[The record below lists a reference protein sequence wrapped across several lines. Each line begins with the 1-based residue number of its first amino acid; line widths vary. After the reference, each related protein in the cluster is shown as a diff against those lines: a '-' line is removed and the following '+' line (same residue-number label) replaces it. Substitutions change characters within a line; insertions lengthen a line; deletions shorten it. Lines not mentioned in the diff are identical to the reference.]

1 MLYIT
6 EYLCYNRNMSHH
18 ENKNQNLVVIEEN
31 QHNHLAEPANMVE
44 QMRAHMSEAPV
55 FLDDA
60 EQRPGTTTYRYALW
74 PATPDVDGRILTEE
88 IVPEQET
95 LDMDGERDYF
105 SGDEPSMALDR
116 YKTTEVFTSAINSE
130 LAPAMR
136 AFDFVG
142 RQDAIDDNGSTLL
155 AASYPHAAIFNE
167 RLAQTGNS
175 GLAVEELAPEDYSN
189 QRIVEMVAEGRMP
202 VTEASTMLMNA
213 PVWALLPPQV
223 HQALKEKAVN
233 CLEAGGNDINRV
245 AMNITSMNLLIFGP
259 KLINAI
265 NEVEPLDPRYT
276 EVDKLGYQL
285 NQMLR
290 TTDGHDLEDHG
301 RALAELTVAHI
312 RKLDSLNN
320 M

>member
-1 MLYIT
+1 
-6 EYLCYNRNMSHH
+6 MSHH
-18 ENKNQNLVVIEEN
+18 ENKKQNLAVIDDN
-31 QHNHLAEPANMVE
+31 QHNQLAEPANMVE

-60 EQRPGTTTYRYALW
+60 EQRHGTTTYRYALW

-155 AASYPHAAIFNE
+155 AASYPHAATFNE

-175 GLAVEELAPEDYSN
+175 GLVVEELAPYDYSN

-202 VTEASTMLMNA
+202 VTDASTMLMNA

-223 HQALKEKAVN
+223 HQALKEKAVT

-290 TTDGHDLEDHG
+290 NTDGRDLEDHG

-312 RKLDSLNN
+312 RRLDSLNN